1 MEDEGPMCRAVGGLH
16 IEHETIQGAT
26 GIVHT
31 VAAPVVS
38 LRSSG
43 AIEA

>member
-16 IEHETIQGAT
+16 IEDETTQGGT

-31 VAAPVVS
+31 VAAPVVWV
-38 LRSSG
+38 RSSG